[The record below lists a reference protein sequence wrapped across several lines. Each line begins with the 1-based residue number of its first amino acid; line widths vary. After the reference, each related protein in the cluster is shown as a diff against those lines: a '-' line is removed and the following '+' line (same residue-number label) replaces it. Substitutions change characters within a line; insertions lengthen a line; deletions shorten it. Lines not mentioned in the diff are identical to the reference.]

1 MASHPSART
10 HISVQGS
17 TSGTQPTFSTGVLKS
32 QRALPSPAS
41 RRLHGLLT
49 APQGCQQPPGSARG
63 LLRVRRLLCAAGMRD
78 WGRHVSGKQVYQAS
92 VHLPPEAMQEQDV
105 EPEFLTAGELWPVLL
120 LHAFKFLLAQK
131 GARWQEAG
139 SSLMWFNTSRSIDHG
154 RFPSRA
160 SLWTSFSRVFQRLS
174 LHHPLQRKALFFIFF
189 HLCLSLTQVRDK
201 SLTIIHAG
209 EK

>member
-1 MASHPSART
+1 
-10 HISVQGS
+10 
-17 TSGTQPTFSTGVLKS
+17 
-32 QRALPSPAS
+32 
-41 RRLHGLLT
+41 
-49 APQGCQQPPGSARG
+49 
-63 LLRVRRLLCAAGMRD
+63 
-78 WGRHVSGKQVYQAS
+78 
-92 VHLPPEAMQEQDV
+92 MQEQDV
-105 EPEFLTAGELWPVLL
+105 EPELLTAGELWPVLL

-189 HLCLSLTQVRDK
+189 FHLCLSLTQVRDK